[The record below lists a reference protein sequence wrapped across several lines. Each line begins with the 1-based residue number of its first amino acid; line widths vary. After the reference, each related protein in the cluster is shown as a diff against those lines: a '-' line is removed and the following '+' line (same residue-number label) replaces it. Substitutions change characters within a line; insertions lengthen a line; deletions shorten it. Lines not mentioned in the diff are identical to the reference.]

1 MIIFVLKDFVCDFHR
16 TGFIYDELMTKHK
29 CEWDENYQEC
39 PERLLQPFSRC
50 KELGLVERCVKIPVS
65 FLRVFQP

>member
-39 PERLLQPFSRC
+39 PERLLQPFARC
-50 KELGLVERCVKIPVS
+50 EELGLVERCVRIPVS
-65 FLRVFQP
+65 FLRVFQL